1 MGIDFYI
8 RQVVVVMNKQ
18 LQETADYLIRVL
30 KEQGFTIHRYDAYS
44 SNSIYLK
51 LDYGVCNSIRIS
63 DHTGK
68 AYLKYR
74 YNFILGGIPYKKVMD
89 KYPRYY
95 FNETT
100 VQDLVDKIKQ
110 DKEDKLNTY
119 GMRNYTMFVNKNKSD
134 IGNQKGFW
142 KQAKLV

>member
-1 MGIDFYI
+1 VDSA
-8 RQVVVVMNKQ
+8 
-18 LQETADYLIRVL
+18 LQNIADLLIKTL
-30 KEQGFTIHRYDAYS
+30 KKNGFTIHRYDAYS

-74 YNFILGGIPYKKVMD
+74 YNFILNGVPYEEVMD
-89 KYPRYY
+89 KYPRFYY
-95 FNETT
+95 NESTIN
-100 VQDLVDKIKQ
+100 QMIEKIKK
-110 DKEDKLNTY
+110 DKRDIVQQY
-119 GMRNYTMFVNKNKSD
+119 GMSNYNKFVNQNKAD
-134 IGNQKGFW
+134 TRNQKGFW